1 MDIFQG
7 DSICIYDFKSIK
19 KTKIKNKNK
28 KLFIYKYN
36 SKGNYF
42 YNENLPY
49 SDHPPPTNKLE
60 PRFRCL
66 GIP

>member
-1 MDIFQG
+1 MDIFQE

-19 KTKIKNKNK
+19 KNKTKNK
-28 KLFIYKYN
+28 KSSIYKYS

-42 YNENLPY
+42 YNDYPPY

-60 PRFRCL
+60 PLLRGL